1 MDDGRWDIPVHKQN
15 ISPTNYP
22 LPEIHASIYPTQSPT
37 ICNLVSTL
45 KQKRNNL
52 TIKHVDPLRHL
63 TTLIDEQIKHDKK
76 DSRIH
81 PHLQQLDILAHEN
94 IDNNKKLKKQNF
106 VRTLYPHSKCGV
118 ILRKRQTHSDL
129 AEYLH
134 AACLGPVKSTFL
146 KAINKGFFKTW
157 PGLTDKLVKK
167 HLHPTTY
174 TAKGHLSQ
182 TRQHL
187 QSTKTPSPE
196 DNSTYLENIKK
207 NITALRAK
215 ANSDDKK
222 NLEQIIR
229 DSWDE
234 DAFPSSDIPNQ
245 KTNEVVYAIFDSSP
259 SGLAY
264 IDLTGRFPYR
274 SARGNE
280 YIIVGYHYDA
290 NAILATAL
298 KNRQAATITEA

>member
-1 MDDGRWDIPVHKQN
+1 M
-15 ISPTNYP
+15 
-22 LPEIHASIYPTQSPT
+22 
-37 ICNLVSTL
+37 
-45 KQKRNNL
+45 
-52 TIKHVDPLRHL
+52 
-63 TTLIDEQIKHDKK
+63 
-76 DSRIH
+76 
-81 PHLQQLDILAHEN
+81 
-94 IDNNKKLKKQNF
+94 
-106 VRTLYPHSKCGV
+106 
-118 ILRKRQTHSDL
+118 
-129 AEYLH
+129 
-134 AACLGPVKSTFL
+134 
-146 KAINKGFFKTW
+146 
-157 PGLTDKLVKK
+157 KK

-234 DAFPSSDIPNQ
+234 DAFPSSDTPNQ

-280 YIIVGYHYDA
+280 YIMVGYHYDA

-298 KNRQAATITEA
+298 KNRQAATITEAWTTLNKQFQSAGCTPSTVIVDNEASQHLKNAFQTDAIKHQLVPPHAHRTNLAERAIQTFKQHFKTGLALVDPDFPLSQWDRLLPQAVMTLNMLRASRINPKLSAYSYLFG